1 MLEQK
6 RLSTFKFSVFMHNGN
21 ARLGGRLL
29 VLSPWICC
37 KPTTLRQGYGIA
49 IGEER
54 GKVEGIAIGEERG
67 IALGKSQALSLAQ
80 AVAQMRKRV
89 MDIVIARFLSL
100 VGLANGVVAAI
111 SNSDL
116 LLDLLVKLAQAQS
129 TEDAEQALL
138 NAQAVQES

>member
-1 MLEQK
+1 MKALPLARKEATPCLGKKQSR
-6 RLSTFKFSVFMHNGN
+6 RL
-21 ARLGGRLL
+21 AWR
-29 VLSPWICC
+29 
-37 KPTTLRQGYGIA
+37 
-49 IGEER
+49 
-54 GKVEGIAIGEERG
+54 ERG
-67 IALGKSQALSLAQ
+67 IALGKSQALAQAQ
-80 AVAQMRKRV
+80 AVAQMRKKV

>member
-1 MLEQK
+1 MDE
-6 RLSTFKFSVFMHNGN
+6 KFRS
-21 ARLGGRLL
+21 
-29 VLSPWICC
+29 SPVYQWTIDEGIAIGEERG
-37 KPTTLRQGYGIA
+37 KATGIA

-80 AVAQMRKRV
+80 AVAQMRKKV